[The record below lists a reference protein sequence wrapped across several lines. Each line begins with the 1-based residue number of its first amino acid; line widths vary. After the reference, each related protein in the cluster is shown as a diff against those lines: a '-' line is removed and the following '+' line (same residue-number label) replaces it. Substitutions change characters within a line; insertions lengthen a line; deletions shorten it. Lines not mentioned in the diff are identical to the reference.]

1 MTPFMKA
8 GVENRVEALS
18 SELLEVLLDEAERV
32 LLEVEARSDQPHQR
46 LTSHDPLGG
55 EEAELRLAIAE
66 LSDAYPAMGHDL
78 EAISE
83 RLHQT
88 GPKAASQDLELH
100 PHILHV
106 VRLSLE
112 IHFRQYPT
120 LEEYDAALR
129 AQREDSDEEL
139 LPPGETYETLRRLL
153 GFLRTR
159 VS

>member
-1 MTPFMKA
+1 MKA
-8 GVENRVEALS
+8 GVENRGEVLS
-18 SELLEVLLDEAERV
+18 SELLELLLEEAERI

-46 LTSHDPLGG
+46 VSANDPLGG

-66 LSDAYPAMGHDL
+66 LADAYPAMGHDL

-100 PHILHV
+100 PHILHL

-120 LEEYDAALR
+120 LEAYDAALR
-129 AQREDSDEEL
+129 AQREDSDDEV

-153 GFLRTR
+153 TFLRTR